1 MSHAQVPEHSVAI
14 VFVAEGGATPAN
26 TQAVEPLLK
35 KGGTGARG
43 FHLQL
48 SSGPDPSTVHSCVTQ
63 PLLIDE
69 LGLPAESV
77 FPYRYTFSSWSTAL
91 MPWIAEHLF
100 QKGFAEVICLD
111 PSALAQRNAVK
122 APGFSAARWLSVL
135 DDQLH
140 AVFAATQSAAALRN
154 TDAVRQHLA
163 HLREQ
168 REQLAQQA
176 LTTGQVIFGMG
187 VGRPPES
194 LLGRV
199 CVVEG
204 AAPQPWPEEQQT
216 APLLGPE
223 VGNLHNVYLT
233 NAARWYKLCFAL
245 LGHGPDAA
253 GVLQFAPQMA
263 SRLGTARL
271 LLGLARN
278 PKASLGP
285 SRWLAII
292 NALTDAG
299 GAFAANMHSP
309 LAITPV
315 NPDSAATETKGLVP
329 RFHPDAPGSALKDL
343 PCPAGLN
350 LAGYVKAELG
360 LGEAAR
366 SMAKA
371 CAAAN
376 IDVSLV
382 DLGYQTLHPQTD
394 HGLPTKDTALYN
406 RVDLF
411 HVNASH
417 AAQTAKLFEEHGP
430 GRNQYTIGLWAWEQ
444 PEIPRQDIAAF
455 QYLDEVWAPSTFV
468 ADAIAAVSPL
478 PVFKVPH
485 AVECEPSQG
494 LTRAKFGLPEGKLLV
509 LVMYDFL
516 SYQHRKNPEAAIAA
530 FRLAARKHPEL
541 ALVIKTIN
549 GHKHPAALA
558 QLKASVADLPFTT
571 FIESFLTRQDTWN
584 LQACCDILL
593 SLHRAEGFGLAP
605 AEMMRLGK
613 AVVATGWSA
622 NMDFMTDQNSMP
634 VKFELRPLAH
644 DVGAYP
650 AGPLWAEADI
660 EHAHWCLSRLVTE
673 PGLLQRM
680 GHQAAL
686 DIKAQ
691 LSPAAV
697 GATIRYRLGVLG
709 HFHPALLAPP
719 RIDPRFEA
727 LGEQL
732 KSRV

>member
-1 MSHAQVPEHSVAI
+1 MPVNSQAI
-14 VFVAEGGATPAN
+14 ER
-26 TQAVEPLLK
+26 LLK
-35 KGGTGARG
+35 NKGTAARG
-43 FHLQL
+43 FHLTL
-48 SSGPDPSTVHSCVTQ
+48 SSRPSASAVHSCVTQ

-100 QKGFAEVICLD
+100 QKGFAEVICLES
-111 PSALAQRNAVK
+111 SALAQRNAVK
-122 APGFSAARWLSVL
+122 APGFSAARWLAVL

-140 AVFAATQSAAALRN
+140 AVFAADQSAAAVRN
-154 TDAVRQHLA
+154 TVAVRQYLSS
-163 HLREQ
+163 LRDQ

-176 LTTGQVIFGMG
+176 LSTGQVVFGMG

-194 LLGRV
+194 LLGSV
-199 CVVEG
+199 CIVEG
-204 AAPQPWPEEQQT
+204 AAPQPWPNELQT
-216 APLLGPE
+216 TPLLGPE
-223 VGNLHNVYLT
+223 VGNLQNAHLT
-233 NAARWYKLCFAL
+233 NAARLHKLCFAL
-245 LGHGPDAA
+245 LGHGPDAT
-253 GVLQFAPQMA
+253 GVLQFAPRMA

-278 PKASLGP
+278 PKTSMRP

-309 LAITPV
+309 LAITTV
-315 NPDSAATETKGLVP
+315 CQRSTVTETKDPVP
-329 RFHPDAPGSALKDL
+329 RFYPDAPGNPLKEL
-343 PCPAGLN
+343 PCPVGLN
-350 LAGYVKAELG
+350 LAGYIKAELG

-376 IDVSLV
+376 VDVSLV
-382 DLGYQTLHPQTD
+382 DLGYQTLHPQAD
-394 HGLPTKDTALYN
+394 HDQVSSESSRYHGI
-406 RVDLF
+406 DLF
-411 HVNASH
+411 YVNASH
-417 AAQTAKLFEEHGP
+417 TEQTAMLFREHGP
-430 GRNQYTIGLWAWEQ
+430 GRNRYTIGFWHWEQ
-444 PEIPRQDIAAF
+444 PELPRHDLAAF

-485 AVECEPSQG
+485 AVECEPSPG
-494 LTRAKFGLPEGKLLV
+494 LSRAKFGLPEGKLLV

-541 ALVIKTIN
+541 ALVVKTIN
-549 GHKHPAALA
+549 GHKHPEALA
-558 QLKASVADLPFTT
+558 KLKASVADLPFTT
-571 FIESFLTRQDTWN
+571 LIESFLTRQDTWN

-605 AEMMRLGK
+605 AEMMRLGR

-622 NMDFMTDQNSMP
+622 NMDFMTSQNSMP
-634 VKFELRPLAH
+634 VKFELQPLAH

-727 LGEQL
+727 LGAQL

>member
-1 MSHAQVPEHSVAI
+1 VPEHNVAI
-14 VFVAEGGATPAN
+14 VFVTDSGVMPAN
-26 TQAVEPLLK
+26 SQAVELFLK
-35 KGGTGARG
+35 SEGTAARG
-43 FHLQL
+43 FHLQP
-48 SSGPDPSTVHSCVTQ
+48 SSRGNASSADSNVTQ

-69 LGLPAESV
+69 LGLPEESV
-77 FPYRYTFSSWSTAL
+77 FPYRYSFSSWSTAL
-91 MPWIAEHLF
+91 MPWVAEHLF
-100 QKGFAEVICLD
+100 QKGFSEVVCLD
-111 PSALAQRNAVK
+111 PVAWAQRDSGE
-122 APGFSAARWLSVL
+122 PHGFSVARWLSVL
-135 DDQLH
+135 DDHLH
-140 AVFAATQSAAALRN
+140 AVFAANQSAAALRN
-154 TDAVRQHLA
+154 IDTVRQYLSR
-163 HLREQ
+163 LRDQ
-168 REQLAQQA
+168 RELVAQQA
-176 LTTGQVIFGMG
+176 LGAGQVVFGMG
-187 VGRPPES
+187 VGRPPEN
-194 LLGRV
+194 LLGKV

-204 AAPQPWPEEQQT
+204 AAPQPWPEELQT
-216 APLLGPE
+216 APILGPE
-223 VGNLHNVYLT
+223 VGNLRNAHLT
-233 NAARWYKLCFAL
+233 NAARLHKLCFAL
-245 LGHGPDAA
+245 LGHGPDPA
-253 GVLQFAPQMA
+253 GILQFAPHTK

-271 LLGLARN
+271 LLGLAGN

-285 SRWLAII
+285 SRWPAII
-292 NALTDAG
+292 AALT
-299 GAFAANMHSP
+299 GADGKFAASP
-309 LAITPV
+309 ATPGI
-315 NPDSAATETKGLVP
+315 PSISQGSAKTEAKGLVP
-329 RFHPDAPGSALKDL
+329 GFQPDVPASPLKEL

-382 DLGYQTLHPQTD
+382 DLGYQTLHPQAD
-394 HGLPTKDTALYN
+394 HGLSTKDTTHYHSI
-406 RVDLF
+406 DLF

-417 AAQTAKLFEEHGP
+417 TAQTAKLFEERGP
-430 GRNQYTIGLWAWEQ
+430 GRNRYTIGLWAWEQ

-468 ADAIAAVSPL
+468 TDAIAAVAPL

-485 AVECEPSQG
+485 AVECEPSPG
-494 LTRAKFGLPEGKLLV
+494 LTREKFGLPEGKILV

-516 SYQHRKNPEAAIAA
+516 SYQYRKNPEAAISA

-549 GHKHPAALA
+549 GHKHPEALA
-558 QLKASVADLPFTT
+558 KLKDSVADLPGTT

-605 AEMMRLGK
+605 AEMMHLGK

-634 VKFELRPLAH
+634 VRFELRPLAH

-660 EHAHWCLSRLVTE
+660 EHAAWCLSRLVTE
-673 PGLLQRM
+673 PALRTDM
-680 GHQAAL
+680 GRRAAL

-691 LSPAAV
+691 LSPATV
-697 GATIRYRLGVLG
+697 GATIRQRLSVLG
-709 HFHPALLAPP
+709 HWYPDLLAPP

-727 LGEQL
+727 LGAHL
-732 KSRV
+732 KSKA